1 MNTGEV
7 LAGKY
12 MVDQVLG
19 QGGMGV
25 VVAGRHVQL
34 GNRVAIKFLLPAA
47 AQHPEATARFLRE
60 ARAAVQ
66 IQSEHVA
73 RVSDVGT
80 LDNGAPFMVME
91 FLNGSDL
98 GQLLAARG
106 SPFAIEEAVS
116 YLLQACEAIAEAHAL
131 GIVHR
136 DLKPANLFLTHRAD
150 GSALVKVLDFGI
162 SKVMAGEGTDANI
175 TATATVM
182 GSPAYMSPEQVRS
195 AKNVDTRTDIWSLG
209 MILYEFLAGR
219 PAFAAETTS
228 GLLAQ
233 IVADPPISLRSKR
246 PDVPPRLESVVMH
259 CLEKDPARRIG
270 NVALFAQALLPF
282 SPASQVSVDRI
293 GRVLHGS
300 AAVSPMADVPATR
313 DSAHRTLTVDAW
325 GSTAPGRSHGRRKW
339 LLAAISLG
347 ALGGL
352 GAAYYALR
360 SPDVTPEVKAKPDD
374 SRSAP
379 AATPSAS
386 APETRSPLFD
396 PAPAVV
402 PTAEARDVPPP
413 DPLLKSSSAGRA
425 PAGTSR
431 SAAPKPARG
440 ATPAAA
446 PTASTKPNKDL
457 FDDIN

>member
-1 MNTGEV
+1 VQPGEV

-12 MVDQVLG
+12 VVDHVLG

-25 VVAGRHVQL
+25 VVAGRHIQL

-80 LDNGAPFMVME
+80 LDNGAPYMVME

-98 GQLLAARG
+98 GQVLAARG
-106 SPFAIEEAVS
+106 SPFAIDEAVG

-136 DLKPANLFLTHRAD
+136 DLKPANLFLTRRAD

-162 SKVMAGEGTDANI
+162 SKVMAGHGADTSI

-195 AKNVDTRTDIWSLG
+195 SKNVDTRTDIWSLG
-209 MILYEFLAGR
+209 MILYEFLAGG
-219 PAFAAETTS
+219 PAFVADTTS

-233 IVADPPISLRSKR
+233 IVADPPMPLSSKR

-270 NVALFAQALLPF
+270 NVAEFAQALLPF

-293 GRVLHGS
+293 RRVLHGS
-300 AAVSPMADVPATR
+300 AALSPMPDVRATR
-313 DSAHRTLTVDAW
+313 SAADRTVTVDGW
-325 GSTAPGRSHGRRKW
+325 GSTSPERGRGRRKW
-339 LLAAISLG
+339 LLAAVSLG
-347 ALGGL
+347 TLGGL
-352 GAAYYALR
+352 SAAYYALR
-360 SPDVTPEVKAKPDD
+360 SPDVAPKNAKPAD
-374 SRSAP
+374 SRSAAAPSVAP
-379 AATPSAS
+379 A
-386 APETRSPLFD
+386 ETRSPIFD
-396 PAPAVV
+396 PAPAVI
-402 PTAEARDVPPP
+402 PTAEARDVPAP
-413 DPLLKSSSAGRA
+413 DPLFKSSGPGRA
-425 PAGTSR
+425 PSGTPR
-431 SAAPKPARG
+431 SAGAKPVRGG
-440 ATPAAA
+440 ATPAGA
-446 PTASTKPNKDL
+446 PTASTKTNKDL